1 VTKVYDLVK
10 EFKKK
15 YPGTVCW
22 RLKQN
27 SKVIEKHL
35 NPDEE
40 VIYAFAAQKND
51 DPLDIITTAVVAIT
65 NRRIIIGRKRVFFGY
80 FMDSI
85 TPDLFNDIKVSSG
98 IIWGKIYVDT
108 VKELVKFSN
117 ISKKAL
123 PEIETQIS
131 DFMMD
136 KKLEMGSVNE

>member
-1 VTKVYDLVK
+1 MGKVYDLVK

-15 YPGTVCW
+15 YPGTIGW

-27 SKVIEKHL
+27 ASVVEKHL

-40 VIYAFAAQKND
+40 VTYAFVAQKND
-51 DPLDIITTAVVAIT
+51 NPLDIITTAVVAVT
-65 NRRIIIGRKRVFFGY
+65 NKRIIVGRKRVVFGY
-80 FMDSI
+80 FMDSV
-85 TPDLFNDIKVSSG
+85 TPDLFNDIKVISG
-98 IIWGKIYVDT
+98 LFWGKIYVDT
-108 VKELVKFSN
+108 VKELLKFSN

-136 KKLEMGSVNE
+136 KKVEMGIVRE